1 MKEFRFRAQAVLEL
15 RNRHRDLVQAELAQ
29 AVRAEQ
35 AATDAFE
42 EAERRGLLAAV
53 DGANALRAGGSVS
66 EFERHRYWIARLRDD
81 SEHLRRIR
89 QERTTEVLKARER
102 LRSAHQQVR
111 VLERLRDQLWQRHQ
125 EDVRQQEM
133 RDLNEV
139 ATLRYARQ
147 HGQGR
152 SERGS

>member
-1 MKEFRFRAQAVLEL
+1 MKEFRFRAQAVLDL
-15 RNRHRDLVQAELAQ
+15 RNRHRDVVQAELAQ

-42 EAERRGLLAAV
+42 GAEQRGLLAAV
-53 DGANALRAGGSVS
+53 DGADALRAGGSVS
-66 EFERHRYWIARLRDD
+66 EFERHRYWIARLRDE
-81 SEHLRRIR
+81 SERLRRIR
-89 QERTTEVLKARER
+89 QERATEVSKARER

-139 ATLRYARQ
+139 ATLRFARQ
-147 HGQGR
+147 HSEGR